1 MDLWPHLDPVNS
13 GSGACGHSQGLE
25 SQHPEQYW
33 SLFLIWGEEGH
44 IY

>member
-13 GSGACGHSQGLE
+13 GSGACGQGLE